1 MSANPYNEAPFRQVS
16 NMETPLATAVDLL
29 AGIAFIAET
38 LDPDEAG
45 PIQRIAG
52 LAGSAVREAE
62 ELRGQLFRLTHPR
75 RDHFEKEG
83 WPGDEK
89 PLRMVGGERNG

>member
-1 MSANPYNEAPFRQVS
+1 MSANPYAEGPFRQVS
-16 NMETPLATAVDLL
+16 DMESPLATAIDLL

-52 LAGSAVREAE
+52 LASGAVKEAE
-62 ELRGQLFRLTHPR
+62 GLRGELFKLTHPR
-75 RDHFEKEG
+75 RDYFEKEG
-83 WPGDEK
+83 WPA
-89 PLRMVGGERNG
+89 

>member
-1 MSANPYNEAPFRQVS
+1 MSANPYNEGPFRQVS
-16 NMETPLATAVDLL
+16 DMETPLATAVDLL

-38 LDPDEAG
+38 IEDDASSAV
-45 PIQRIAG
+45 QRIAW
-52 LAGSAVREAE
+52 LASAASKQAEAI
-62 ELRGQLFRLTHPR
+62 RGELFRLTHPR

-89 PLRMVGGERNG
+89 PLRMVGGDRNG